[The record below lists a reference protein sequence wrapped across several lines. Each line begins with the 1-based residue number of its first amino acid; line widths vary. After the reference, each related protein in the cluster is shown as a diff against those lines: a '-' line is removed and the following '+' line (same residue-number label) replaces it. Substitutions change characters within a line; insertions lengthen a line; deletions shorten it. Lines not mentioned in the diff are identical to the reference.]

1 LNWDEIAVLITGG
14 NGFLGTNLVHRL
26 IDLGVKKIRVVDNL
40 DRDKQYNLQ
49 IFENNVEFINGDLRD
64 QAVCYA
70 ACKGMNI
77 VFHLASKVGSIGF
90 YKEYATDVLS
100 HNTTIDTQMLEAARS
115 SNISCYVYISSAFV
129 YPLSRMQEPFSTP
142 ISENEAIPAKPA
154 ISYGWAKLI
163 GETALQYAVEQDNT
177 IKGIIFRL
185 SNFYGPHQSTDLERG
200 SIIPVLIRRAIEN
213 PGLHPLP
220 IFGSGNETRT
230 YCYISDVL
238 DAICIAVEKV
248 KNYQIIGPLN
258 VGSEEPIRIIDLTNK
273 IIGISGKNIMVEK
286 KSAPPPVTMSQ
297 TLDCSQAGL
306 VLDGWEPKVSLQEGL
321 EKMYAY
327 VSDKM
332 NQKNIVIDHNK
343 Y

>member
-1 LNWDEIAVLITGG
+1 MNWDEIAVLVTGG

-64 QAVCYA
+64 QSVCHT

-90 YKEYATDVLS
+90 YKMNAADVLS
-100 HNTTIDTQMLEAARS
+100 HNTAIDTQMLEAARS

-163 GETALQYAVEQDNT
+163 GETALQYAVEQDNK

-185 SNFYGPHQSTDLERG
+185 SNFYGLHQSPDLERG
-200 SIIPVLIRRAIEN
+200 SIIPVLIRRAIEY
-213 PGLHPLP
+213 PDLHPFP

-238 DAICIAVEKV
+238 DALCVAVEKV

-273 IIGISGKNIMVEK
+273 IIGISGKNIKVEK
-286 KSAPPPVTMSQ
+286 KSAPPPITMSQ

-306 VLDGWEPKVSLQEGL
+306 VLDGWKPKVTLQEGL
-321 EKMYAY
+321 ERMYAY
-327 VSDKM
+327 VSNGM
-332 NQKNIVIDHNK
+332 SQIENYV
-343 Y
+343 

>member
-1 LNWDEIAVLITGG
+1 MNWDEIAVLVTGG

-49 IFENNVEFINGDLRD
+49 IFENNIEFINGDLRD
-64 QAVCYA
+64 QSVCHA

-90 YKEYATDVLS
+90 YQEYATDVLS

-154 ISYGWAKLI
+154 ISYGWAILI
-163 GETALQYAVEQDNT
+163 GETAFQYAVEQDNT

-185 SNFYGPHQSTDLERG
+185 SNFYGPHQSADLERG
-200 SIIPVLIRRAIEN
+200 SIIPVLIRRAIEY
-213 PGLHPLP
+213 PDLHPFP

-238 DAICIAVEKV
+238 DTLCIAVEKV

-273 IIGISGKNIMVEK
+273 IIGISGKNIKVEK
-286 KSAPPPVTMSQ
+286 KSAPHPVTMRQ

-306 VLDGWEPKVSLQEGL
+306 FLDGWKPKVSLKEGL

-332 NQKNIVIDHNK
+332 NQENIFIDQNK